1 MSYDELIRD
10 TDNMVRKIMI
20 QNDIVLWTLSAMLM
34 VLMVLL
40 GWWAWKEHQE
50 KMRQLREQQEWADI
64 RETFGQDYYQVGG
77 RR

>member
-10 TDNMVRKIMI
+10 TNDLVRKVMI
-20 QNDIVLWTLSAMLM
+20 TNDVVVWTLSAMLM

-64 RETFGQDYYQVGG
+64 RETFGQQEYY
-77 RR
+77 RRM

>member
-50 KMRQLREQQEWADI
+50 KMRQLRDQREWDEMQAAMN
-64 RETFGQDYYQVGG
+64 EPYY
-77 RR
+77 RRM